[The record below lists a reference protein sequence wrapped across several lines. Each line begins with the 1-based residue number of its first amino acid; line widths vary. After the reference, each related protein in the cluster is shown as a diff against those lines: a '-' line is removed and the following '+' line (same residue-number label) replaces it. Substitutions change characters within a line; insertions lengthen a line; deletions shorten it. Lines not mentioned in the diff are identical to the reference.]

1 MLGLSAAI
9 GRGSIPKLPRV
20 CACVWKSSSGAR
32 GWGCIL
38 SLHLPNRPPVISA
51 PVRGITGL
59 TPRRASRRGTAKST
73 DAPTRVRRCP
83 PAPLGGNAYSGRGTS
98 GSLPAE
104 PGRPTFRAPLPRSV
118 GSPERDSPSPRSLP
132 LPIHPQLSRVAI
144 TPRGAVPNALS
155 PCPDRSFVAALS
167 ARAGRPPP
175 RPSTPAAP
183 RSAAPR
189 PLRTP
194 RGGGGSRRAP

>member
-59 TPRRASRRGTAKST
+59 TPRQASRRGTAKST
-73 DAPTRVRRCP
+73 DATRPRESAAARRLRSEGTRTAAAAHLGLSRQSRADLRSEPLSHAPFAAQKGIPLPPASSPSRAILSSRELRSPHAERCPTR
-83 PAPLGGNAYSGRGTS
+83 
-98 GSLPAE
+98 
-104 PGRPTFRAPLPRSV
+104 FPR
-118 GSPERDSPSPRSLP
+118 
-132 LPIHPQLSRVAI
+132 
-144 TPRGAVPNALS
+144 T
-155 PCPDRSFVAALS
+155 
-167 ARAGRPPP
+167 
-175 RPSTPAAP
+175 
-183 RSAAPR
+183 
-189 PLRTP
+189 RTVH
-194 RGGGGSRRAP
+194 S